1 MRKRV
6 PFTSGDPTDHQH
18 GTDDILTSQLRHNIL
33 IGDAGGGVSDHSKVA
48 TIPSSVRQLR
58 WAQQHQYGDLS
69 TLRAATTLSRQ

>member
-1 MRKRV
+1 
-6 PFTSGDPTDHQH
+6 
-18 GTDDILTSQLRHNIL
+18 
-33 IGDAGGGVSDHSKVA
+33 VSDHSKVA